1 MYQLYRSR
9 HAISWLPLPVF
20 ATCLFFAS
28 QQPPLKV
35 QQQYDETAMA
45 LTLAEPEPIPQPE
58 PIPEPEP
65 EPVPQPEPEPIPVND
80 PDPIIEAPPVTPPK
94 PEVKPKPKPE
104 VKPKAETKP
113 KPTPTPTPTPTPA
126 KPTTPR
132 PETPAKRPAPA
143 APSAPSVN
151 AAALENSYAQAL
163 RAQLEQTKR
172 YPTGRQASLERP
184 EGRVEVWLE
193 VDRTGRVID
202 SGISSKARSMLL
214 NRAAQASLQ
223 SIKQVRAFPAD
234 AFAGQNTKRFLATFD
249 YQAQ

>member
-1 MYQLYRSR
+1 MYPLYRSR

-35 QQQYDETAMA
+35 QQQYDETVMA

-58 PIPEPEP
+58 PLPEPK
-65 EPVPQPEPEPIPVND
+65 PVLQPKPEPEPIPVD
-80 PDPIIEAPPVTPPK
+80 EPDPIIEAPPVIPPK

-113 KPTPTPTPTPTPA
+113 KPTPAQA
-126 KPTTPR
+126 KPTAPR
-132 PETPAKRPAPA
+132 PEVPIKRSAPTTNA

-151 AAALENSYAQAL
+151 VAALENSYAQAL

-193 VDRTGRVID
+193 VDRTGRVIN
-202 SGISSKARSMLL
+202 SGINSKAPNMLL

-234 AFAGQNTKRFLATFD
+234 AFAGQSTKRFLATFD

>member
-28 QQPPLKV
+28 QQPPLKI

-65 EPVPQPEPEPIPVND
+65 EPVPQPEPEPEPIPVND

-113 KPTPTPTPTPTPA
+113 KPTPTPA

-132 PETPAKRPAPA
+132 PEAPAKRPAPA

-151 AAALENSYAQAL
+151 VAALENSYAQAL

>member
-45 LTLAEPEPIPQPE
+45 LTLAEPEPIPQPK
-58 PIPEPEP
+58 PIPEP
-65 EPVPQPEPEPIPVND
+65 EPVPQPEPESEPTPVNE

-113 KPTPTPTPTPTPA
+113 KPTPTPA

-132 PETPAKRPAPA
+132 PEAPAKRPAPA
-143 APSAPSVN
+143 TPSAPSVN
-151 AAALENSYAQAL
+151 VAALENSYAQAL

>member
-65 EPVPQPEPEPIPVND
+65 EPVPQPEPEPEPTPVND

-113 KPTPTPTPTPTPA
+113 KPTPTPA

-132 PETPAKRPAPA
+132 PEAPAKRPAPA

-151 AAALENSYAQAL
+151 VAALENSYAQAL

>member
-1 MYQLYRSR
+1 MYLLYRSR

-20 ATCLFFAS
+20 AACLFFAS

-35 QQQYDETAMA
+35 QQQYDETVMA
-45 LTLAEPEPIPQPE
+45 LTLAEPEAIPQPE

-65 EPVPQPEPEPIPVND
+65 ESVPQPEPEPIPVNE
-80 PDPIIEAPPVTPPK
+80 PDPIVEAPPITPPK

-104 VKPKAETKP
+104 VKPRAETKP
-113 KPTPTPTPTPTPA
+113 KPMPA
-126 KPTTPR
+126 QPKSTALR
-132 PETPAKRPAPA
+132 PEAPVKA
-143 APSAPSVN
+143 LPSAPSVN
-151 AAALENSYAQAL
+151 VAALENSYAQAL

-193 VDRTGRVID
+193 VDRTGRVIS
-202 SGISSKARSMLL
+202 SGINNKAPSMLL
-214 NRAAQASLQ
+214 NRAAQTSLQ

-234 AFAGQNTKRFLATFD
+234 AFAGQSTKRFLATFD

>member
-28 QQPPLKV
+28 QQPPLKI

-65 EPVPQPEPEPIPVND
+65 EPVPQPEPEPEPTPVND

-113 KPTPTPTPTPTPA
+113 KPTPTPA

-132 PETPAKRPAPA
+132 PEAPAKRPAPA

-151 AAALENSYAQAL
+151 VAALENSYAQAL

-223 SIKQVRAFPAD
+223 SIKQVRAFPAN

>member
-1 MYQLYRSR
+1 MYLLYRSR

-35 QQQYDETAMA
+35 QQQYDETVMA

-65 EPVPQPEPEPIPVND
+65 EPVPQPEPEPEPIPVNE

-94 PEVKPKPKPE
+94 PEVKPK
-104 VKPKAETKP
+104 AEAKP
-113 KPTPTPTPTPTPA
+113 KPAPTPA

-132 PETPAKRPAPA
+132 PEAPAKRPAPA

-151 AAALENSYAQAL
+151 VAALENSYAQAL

>member
-1 MYQLYRSR
+1 MYLLYRSR
-9 HAISWLPLPVF
+9 HTISWLPLPVF

-35 QQQYDETAMA
+35 QQQYDETVMA
-45 LTLAEPEPIPQPE
+45 LTLAEPESVPQPE
-58 PIPEPEP
+58 PIP
-65 EPVPQPEPEPIPVND
+65 EPVPQPEPEPEPIPVNE

-94 PEVKPKPKPE
+94 PEVKPKPKSE
-104 VKPKAETKP
+104 AKPKAETKP
-113 KPTPTPTPTPTPA
+113 KPTPAQA

-132 PETPAKRPAPA
+132 PEALAKPPTQA
-143 APSAPSVN
+143 AHSTPSVN
-151 AAALENSYAQAL
+151 VAALENSYAQAL
-163 RAQLEQTKR
+163 RAQLEQIKR

-193 VDRTGRVID
+193 VDRTGRVIS
-202 SGISSKARSMLL
+202 SGINSKAPSMLL

-223 SIKQVRAFPAD
+223 SIKQVQAFPAD
-234 AFAGQNTKRFLATFD
+234 AFAGQSTKRFLATFD

>member
-1 MYQLYRSR
+1 MYLLYRSR

-35 QQQYDETAMA
+35 QQQYDETVMA
-45 LTLAEPEPIPQPE
+45 LTLAEPESVPQPE
-58 PIPEPEP
+58 PIP
-65 EPVPQPEPEPIPVND
+65 EPVPQPEPEPEPIPVNE

-94 PEVKPKPKPE
+94 PEVKPKPKSE
-104 VKPKAETKP
+104 AKPKAETKP
-113 KPTPTPTPTPTPA
+113 KPTPAQA

-132 PETPAKRPAPA
+132 PEALAKPPTQA
-143 APSAPSVN
+143 APSTPSVN
-151 AAALENSYAQAL
+151 VAALENSYAQAL
-163 RAQLEQTKR
+163 RAQLEQIKR

-193 VDRTGRVID
+193 VDRTGRVIS
-202 SGISSKARSMLL
+202 SGINSKAPSMLL

-234 AFAGQNTKRFLATFD
+234 AFAGQSTKRFLATFD

>member
-1 MYQLYRSR
+1 MYLLYRSR

-35 QQQYDETAMA
+35 QQQYDETVMA
-45 LTLAEPEPIPQPE
+45 LTLAEPESVPQPE
-58 PIPEPEP
+58 PIPEP
-65 EPVPQPEPEPIPVND
+65 EPVPQPEPEPIPVNE

-94 PEVKPKPKPE
+94 PEVKPKPKSE
-104 VKPKAETKP
+104 AKPKAETKP
-113 KPTPTPTPTPTPA
+113 KPTPAQA

-132 PETPAKRPAPA
+132 PEALAKPPTPAT
-143 APSAPSVN
+143 PSTPSVN
-151 AAALENSYAQAL
+151 VAALENSYAQAL
-163 RAQLEQTKR
+163 RAQLEQIKR

-193 VDRTGRVID
+193 VDRTGRVIS
-202 SGISSKARSMLL
+202 SGINSKAPSMLL

-234 AFAGQNTKRFLATFD
+234 AFAGQSTKRFLATFD

>member
-65 EPVPQPEPEPIPVND
+65 EPVPQPEPDPEPTPVNE
-80 PDPIIEAPPVTPPK
+80 PDPIIEATPVTPPK

-113 KPTPTPTPTPTPA
+113 KPTPTPA
-126 KPTTPR
+126 KPTAPR
-132 PETPAKRPAPA
+132 PEAPAKRPAPA

-151 AAALENSYAQAL
+151 VAALENSYAQAL

>member
-35 QQQYDETAMA
+35 QQHYDETVMA

-58 PIPEPEP
+58 PLPEPEP
-65 EPVPQPEPEPIPVND
+65 EPVPQPEPE
-80 PDPIIEAPPVTPPK
+80 PIIEAPPVTPPK

-113 KPTPTPTPTPTPA
+113 KSTPTPA

-132 PETPAKRPAPA
+132 PEAPAKRPTPA

-151 AAALENSYAQAL
+151 VAALENSYAQAL

-234 AFAGQNTKRFLATFD
+234 AFAGQSTKRFLATFD

>member
-1 MYQLYRSR
+1 MYLLYRSR

-35 QQQYDETAMA
+35 QQQYDETVMA
-45 LTLAEPEPIPQPE
+45 ITLAEAEAVPQPE
-58 PIPEPEP
+58 PLPEP
-65 EPVPQPEPEPIPVND
+65 EPVPQPEPEPIPVD
-80 PDPIIEAPPVTPPK
+80 EPDPIIEAPRVIPPK

-113 KPTPTPTPTPTPA
+113 KPKPTPTPA
-126 KPTTPR
+126 KPTAPR
-132 PETPAKRPAPA
+132 PQATVKRTAPTTNA

-151 AAALENSYAQAL
+151 VAALENSYAQAL

-193 VDRTGRVID
+193 VDRTGRVIN
-202 SGISSKARSMLL
+202 SGINSKASSMLL

-223 SIKQVRAFPAD
+223 NIKQVRAFPAD
-234 AFAGQNTKRFLATFD
+234 AFAGQSTKRFLATFD

>member
-1 MYQLYRSR
+1 MYHLYRSR

-28 QQPPLKV
+28 QQPPLKI

-58 PIPEPEP
+58 PIPEPEL
-65 EPVPQPEPEPIPVND
+65 VPQPEPEPEPTPVNE

-113 KPTPTPTPTPTPA
+113 KPTPTPA

-132 PETPAKRPAPA
+132 PEAPAKRPAPA

-151 AAALENSYAQAL
+151 VAALENSYAQAL

>member
-65 EPVPQPEPEPIPVND
+65 EPVPQPEPEPEPTPVND

-113 KPTPTPTPTPTPA
+113 KPTPA

-132 PETPAKRPAPA
+132 PEAPAKRPAPA

-151 AAALENSYAQAL
+151 VAALENSYAQAL

-202 SGISSKARSMLL
+202 SGISNKARSMLL

>member
-28 QQPPLKV
+28 QQQPLKV
-35 QQQYDETAMA
+35 QQHYDETVMA
-45 LTLAEPEPIPQPE
+45 LTLAEPEPIP
-58 PIPEPEP
+58 
-65 EPVPQPEPEPIPVND
+65 VNE

-113 KPTPTPTPTPTPA
+113 KPAPTPA

-132 PETPAKRPAPA
+132 PEAPAKRPTPA

-151 AAALENSYAQAL
+151 VAALENSYAQAL

-234 AFAGQNTKRFLATFD
+234 AFAGQSTKRFLATFD

>member
-65 EPVPQPEPEPIPVND
+65 EPVPQPEPESEPTPVNE

-113 KPTPTPTPTPTPA
+113 KPTPTPA

-132 PETPAKRPAPA
+132 PEAPAKRPAPS

-151 AAALENSYAQAL
+151 VAALENSYAQAL

>member
-65 EPVPQPEPEPIPVND
+65 EPVPQPEPEPEPTPVND

-113 KPTPTPTPTPTPA
+113 KPTPTPAKSTTPA
-126 KPTTPR
+126 
-132 PETPAKRPAPA
+132 PAKRPAPA

-151 AAALENSYAQAL
+151 VAALENSYAQAL

>member
-58 PIPEPEP
+58 PLPEPEP
-65 EPVPQPEPEPIPVND
+65 EPVPQPEPEPEPTPVND
-80 PDPIIEAPPVTPPK
+80 PDPIIEAQPVTPPK

-113 KPTPTPTPTPTPA
+113 KPTPTPA

-132 PETPAKRPAPA
+132 PEAPAKRPAPA

-151 AAALENSYAQAL
+151 VAALENSYAQAL

>member
-65 EPVPQPEPEPIPVND
+65 VPQPEPEPEPTPVND

-113 KPTPTPTPTPTPA
+113 KPTPTPA
-126 KPTTPR
+126 NPTTPR
-132 PETPAKRPAPA
+132 PEAPAKRPAPA

-151 AAALENSYAQAL
+151 VAALENSYAQAL

-223 SIKQVRAFPAD
+223 SIKQVRTFPAD

>member
-28 QQPPLKV
+28 QQPPLKI

-65 EPVPQPEPEPIPVND
+65 EPVPQPEPEPEPTPVND
-80 PDPIIEAPPVTPPK
+80 PAPIIEATPVTPPK

-113 KPTPTPTPTPTPA
+113 KPTPTPA

-132 PETPAKRPAPA
+132 PEAPAKRPAPA

>member
-113 KPTPTPTPTPTPA
+113 KPTPTPA

>member
-65 EPVPQPEPEPIPVND
+65 EPVPQPEPEPEPTRVND
-80 PDPIIEAPPVTPPK
+80 PDPIIEAQPVTPPK

-113 KPTPTPTPTPTPA
+113 KPTPTPA

-132 PETPAKRPAPA
+132 PEAPAKRPAPA

-151 AAALENSYAQAL
+151 VAALENSYAQAL

>member
-45 LTLAEPEPIPQPE
+45 LTLAEPEPIPHPE

-65 EPVPQPEPEPIPVND
+65 EPVPQPEPEPEPTPVND

-113 KPTPTPTPTPTPA
+113 KPTPTPA

-132 PETPAKRPAPA
+132 PEAPAKRPAPA

-151 AAALENSYAQAL
+151 VAALENSYAQAL

>member
-1 MYQLYRSR
+1 MYLLYRSR

-35 QQQYDETAMA
+35 QQQYDETVMA

-65 EPVPQPEPEPIPVND
+65 EPVPQPEPEPEPIPVNE

-104 VKPKAETKP
+104 VKPKTEAKP
-113 KPTPTPTPTPTPA
+113 KPVPTPA
-126 KPTTPR
+126 KPTAPR
-132 PETPAKRPAPA
+132 PEAPAKRPAPA

-151 AAALENSYAQAL
+151 VAALENSYAQAL

>member
-58 PIPEPEP
+58 PIPEPET
-65 EPVPQPEPEPIPVND
+65 VPQPEPEPEPTPVNE

-113 KPTPTPTPTPTPA
+113 KPTPTPA

-132 PETPAKRPAPA
+132 PEAPAKRPAPA

-151 AAALENSYAQAL
+151 VAALENSYAQAL

-202 SGISSKARSMLL
+202 SGINSKARSMLL

>member
-65 EPVPQPEPEPIPVND
+65 EPVSQPEPEPEPTPVNE

-113 KPTPTPTPTPTPA
+113 KPTPTPA

-132 PETPAKRPAPA
+132 PEAPAKRPAPA

-151 AAALENSYAQAL
+151 VAALENSYAQAL

>member
-1 MYQLYRSR
+1 MYLLYRSR

-35 QQQYDETAMA
+35 QQQYDETVMA
-45 LTLAEPEPIPQPE
+45 LTLAELEPIPQLE
-58 PIPEPEP
+58 PIPEP
-65 EPVPQPEPEPIPVND
+65 EPVPQPEPEPEPIPVNE

-94 PEVKPKPKPE
+94 PEVKPK
-104 VKPKAETKP
+104 AETKP
-113 KPTPTPTPTPTPA
+113 KPVATPA

-132 PETPAKRPAPA
+132 PEAPAKRPAPA
-143 APSAPSVN
+143 TPSAPSVN
-151 AAALENSYAQAL
+151 VAALENSYAQAL

>member
-35 QQQYDETAMA
+35 QQQYDEMAMA
-45 LTLAEPEPIPQPE
+45 ITLAEPEPIPQPE

-65 EPVPQPEPEPIPVND
+65 VPQPEPEPEPTPVND

-104 VKPKAETKP
+104 VKHKAETKP
-113 KPTPTPTPTPTPA
+113 KPTPTPA

-132 PETPAKRPAPA
+132 PEAPAKRTVPV

-151 AAALENSYAQAL
+151 VAALENSYAQAL

>member
-65 EPVPQPEPEPIPVND
+65 EPVPQPEPEPEPTPVND
-80 PDPIIEAPPVTPPK
+80 PDPIIEATPVTPPK

-113 KPTPTPTPTPTPA
+113 KPTPMPA
-126 KPTTPR
+126 KPTAPR
-132 PETPAKRPAPA
+132 PEAPAKRPAPA

-151 AAALENSYAQAL
+151 VAALENSYAQAL

>member
-58 PIPEPEP
+58 PIPESEP
-65 EPVPQPEPEPIPVND
+65 EPVPQPEPDPEPTPVNE
-80 PDPIIEAPPVTPPK
+80 PDPIIEATPVTPPK

-113 KPTPTPTPTPTPA
+113 KPTPTPA
-126 KPTTPR
+126 KPTAPR
-132 PETPAKRPAPA
+132 PEAPAKRPAPA

-151 AAALENSYAQAL
+151 VAALENSYAQAL

>member
-65 EPVPQPEPEPIPVND
+65 VPQPEPEPEPTPVND

-113 KPTPTPTPTPTPA
+113 KPTPTPA

-132 PETPAKRPAPA
+132 PEAPAKRPAPA

-151 AAALENSYAQAL
+151 VAALENSYAQAL

-202 SGISSKARSMLL
+202 SGINSKARSMLL

>member
-65 EPVPQPEPEPIPVND
+65 EPVPQPEPEPEPTPVND
-80 PDPIIEAPPVTPPK
+80 PDPIIEAQPVTPPK

-113 KPTPTPTPTPTPA
+113 KPTPTPA

-132 PETPAKRPAPA
+132 PEAPAKRPAPA

-151 AAALENSYAQAL
+151 VAALENSYAQAL

>member
-35 QQQYDETAMA
+35 QQHYDETVMA
-45 LTLAEPEPIPQPE
+45 LTLAEPEATPQPE

-65 EPVPQPEPEPIPVND
+65 VPQPESEPEPMPVNE

-104 VKPKAETKP
+104 VKPRAETKP
-113 KPTPTPTPTPTPA
+113 KPMSTPA
-126 KPTTPR
+126 KPTTTR
-132 PETPAKRPAPA
+132 PEAPVKRPAPA
-143 APSAPSVN
+143 APSAPAVN
-151 AAALENSYAQAL
+151 VAALENGYAQAL

-193 VDRTGRVID
+193 VDRAGRVID

-223 SIKQVRAFPAD
+223 NIKQVRAFPAD
-234 AFAGQNTKRFLATFD
+234 AFAGQSTKRFLATFD

>member
-1 MYQLYRSR
+1 MYLLYRSR
-9 HAISWLPLPVF
+9 HAISWLPLPIF
-20 ATCLFFAS
+20 ATFLFFAS

-35 QQQYDETAMA
+35 QQQYDETVMA

-58 PIPEPEP
+58 PLPEPEPEQEPEPEP
-65 EPVPQPEPEPIPVND
+65 EPMPVNE

-94 PEVKPKPKPE
+94 PEVKPKPKPA
-104 VKPKAETKP
+104 VKPKAEAKP
-113 KPTPTPTPTPTPA
+113 KPTHTPTPA
-126 KPTTPR
+126 KPAMPR
-132 PETPAKRPAPA
+132 PEAPPKRPAPA
-143 APSAPSVN
+143 APSTPSVN
-151 AAALENSYAQAL
+151 VGALENSYAQAL

-202 SGISSKARSMLL
+202 SGISGKARSMLL

-223 SIKQVRAFPAD
+223 SIKQVRAFPAE

>member
-65 EPVPQPEPEPIPVND
+65 VPQPEPEPEPTPVND

-113 KPTPTPTPTPTPA
+113 KPTPTPA

-132 PETPAKRPAPA
+132 PEAPAKRPAPA

-151 AAALENSYAQAL
+151 VAALENSYAQAL

>member
-65 EPVPQPEPEPIPVND
+65 EPVPQPEPEPEPTPVND

-113 KPTPTPTPTPTPA
+113 KPTPTPA

-132 PETPAKRPAPA
+132 PEAPAKHPAPA

-151 AAALENSYAQAL
+151 VAALENSYAQAL

>member
-45 LTLAEPEPIPQPE
+45 LTLAEPEPIHQPE
-58 PIPEPEP
+58 PIPEP
-65 EPVPQPEPEPIPVND
+65 EPVPQPEPEPEPTPVNE

-113 KPTPTPTPTPTPA
+113 KPTPTPA

-132 PETPAKRPAPA
+132 PEAPAKRPAPA

-151 AAALENSYAQAL
+151 VAALENSYAQAL

>member
-1 MYQLYRSR
+1 MYLLYRSR
-9 HAISWLPLPVF
+9 HTISWLPLPVF

-35 QQQYDETAMA
+35 QQQYDETVMA
-45 LTLAEPEPIPQPE
+45 LTLAEPESVPQPE
-58 PIPEPEP
+58 PIP
-65 EPVPQPEPEPIPVND
+65 EPVPQPEPEPEPIPVNE

-94 PEVKPKPKPE
+94 PEVKPKPKSE
-104 VKPKAETKP
+104 AKPKAETKP
-113 KPTPTPTPTPTPA
+113 KPTPAQA

-132 PETPAKRPAPA
+132 PEALAKPPTPA
-143 APSAPSVN
+143 APSTPPVN
-151 AAALENSYAQAL
+151 VAALENSYAQAL
-163 RAQLEQTKR
+163 RAQLEQIKR

-193 VDRTGRVID
+193 VDRTGRVIS
-202 SGISSKARSMLL
+202 SGINSKAPSMLL

-223 SIKQVRAFPAD
+223 GIKQVRAFPAD
-234 AFAGQNTKRFLATFD
+234 AFAGQSTKRFLATFD